1 MLARDSETSSLK
13 HTPLHVLH
21 VARGGKMVPF
31 AGYDMPVQ
39 YAGGVMKEH
48 LHSRS
53 NAGLFDVSHMGQI
66 ALHAKSGR
74 VEDAAAALERLVPQ
88 DILKVPP
95 GRQRYAQFTNES
107 GGILDDLMVA
117 NFGTHLFLVVNA
129 ACKAEDEAH
138 LRAHLSDTCIIEPLP
153 DRALLALQGPKAES
167 VLAKF
172 CPDVAAMRFMD
183 AGPRRVEIEG
193 LGIDCF
199 VSRSGYTGEDG
210 FEISVPADKT
220 EALAAALLDNSDV
233 LPIGLGA
240 RDSLRLEAG
249 LCLYGHDIDT
259 TTTPVEAGLA
269 WSIQRSR
276 RGVGERPGGFPGADV
291 ILDQFAG
298 GVSRCRVGLRPEGRA
313 PVREGAKLFADD
325 TSPDAIGVVTSGGFG
340 PSVNAPVAMGYVP
353 ATHPADG
360 SRLFAE
366 VRGQRLAVRVK
377 DLPFVPHTY
386 KR

>member
-13 HTPLHVLH
+13 RTPLHALH
-21 VARGGKMVPF
+21 LARGARMVPF
-31 AGYDMPVQ
+31 AGYEMPVQ
-39 YAGGVMKEH
+39 YASGVMKEH
-48 LHSRS
+48 LHTRAA
-53 NAGLFDVSHMGQI
+53 AGLFDVSHMGQI
-66 ALHAKSGR
+66 ALRAKSGH
-74 VEDAAAALERLVPQ
+74 VEDAALALERLVPQ
-88 DILKVPP
+88 DIVSIAP
-95 GRQRYAQFTNES
+95 GRQRYAQFTNDA

-129 ACKAEDEAH
+129 ACKADDEAH
-138 LRAHLSDTCIIEPLP
+138 LRAHLSEACIIEPLP

-172 CPDVAAMRFMD
+172 CVGVAAMRFMD
-183 AGPRRVEIEG
+183 ARPLHID
-193 LGIDCF
+193 GIDCF

-210 FEISVPADKT
+210 FEISAPADQA
-220 EALAAALLDNSDV
+220 EALAAALLDDSVV

-259 TTTPVEAGLA
+259 MTTPIEAGLA

-276 RGVGERPGGFPGADV
+276 RDVGKRPGGFLGADV
-291 ILDQFAG
+291 ILKQFA

-325 TSPDAIGVVTSGGFG
+325 TSPDPIGVVTSGGFG

-377 DLPFVPHTY
+377 DLPFVPHNY